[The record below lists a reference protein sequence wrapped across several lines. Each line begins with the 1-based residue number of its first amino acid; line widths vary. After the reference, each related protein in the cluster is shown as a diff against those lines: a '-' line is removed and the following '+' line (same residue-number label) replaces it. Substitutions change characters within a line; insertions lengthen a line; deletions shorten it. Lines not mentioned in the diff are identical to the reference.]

1 MFNRYWGIGAAVL
14 IGVATLFILLFV
26 PYRLDHQSE
35 RRDASQAEKN
45 ISEEDVE
52 RWCGGLLATERLTCA
67 AQQGEA
73 EAAKKRSQYDLKA
86 QQEMAEW
93 ALLVVVASVISLFV
107 SIGGLGALVWT
118 FREQRKLTES
128 QSRAYIEVITGRT
141 SITEYGWSI
150 EVTVMNTGQ
159 TPAFDVKMSANARFF
174 ARSNTQNKPDKAK
187 IIYGVGSER
196 GEIGPS
202 GLDTTRIHKS
212 GAMLVDEIKGLKNG
226 DGMIV
231 STAECIFPYVEFVGK
246 VTFMDAF
253 DNPRE
258 VAFHLETLEITE
270 LGSYPLGGGSE
281 RGMEQELFR
290 LRHEHK
296 SDKTKGV

>member
-1 MFNRYWGIGAAVL
+1 MFNHYWGYGASAL
-14 IGVATLFILLFV
+14 LGVVALLVFVFV

-35 RRDASQAEKN
+35 RRDASQAEKS
-45 ISEEDVE
+45 ISEEDIE
-52 RWCGGLLATERLTCA
+52 RWCGGLLATERLACTA
-67 AQQGEA
+67 RQGEA

-141 SITEYGWSI
+141 SITEFGWTI
-150 EVTVMNTGQ
+150 DVTVMNTGQ
-159 TPAFDVKMSANARFF
+159 TPAFEVRMSANARFY
-174 ARSNTQNKPDKAK
+174 ARSSTRNEPEAK
-187 IIYGVGSER
+187 IIYGVGSAR

-202 GLDTTRIHKS
+202 GLDTTRIYKS
-212 GAMLVDEIKGLKNG
+212 GTFVADEIKGLKNEE
-226 DGMIV
+226 GMIV
-231 STAECIFPYVEFVGK
+231 STDECTFPYVEFVGK
-246 VTFMDAF
+246 ITFKDAF

-270 LGSYPLGGGSE
+270 LGSYPLSGGSE